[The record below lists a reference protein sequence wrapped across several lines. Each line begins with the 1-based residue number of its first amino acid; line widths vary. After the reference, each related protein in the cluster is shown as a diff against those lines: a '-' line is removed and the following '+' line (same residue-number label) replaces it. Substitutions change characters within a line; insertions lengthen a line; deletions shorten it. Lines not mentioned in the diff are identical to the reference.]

1 MQAIILSSG
10 LATRFSVERDT
21 SHIYQ
26 IFGRCERMQVGPI
39 LGFQNNWYTRGGISK
54 KEFYDESRHLPG
66 V

>member
-10 LATRFSVERDT
+10 LATRFSVEWDT

-26 IFGRCERMQVGPI
+26 IFGRCERMPVGPI
-39 LGFQNNWYTRGGISK
+39 FGFQNNWHTRDGISK